1 MNVELYMKNT
11 NNICKNDAV
20 GCNSGSCILNYA
32 LINYRCHRKRS
43 NAETERHK
51 NCDKYEKGGREKNGM
66 LKGIRKIM
74 VFLLTLAVVLSFI
87 CQTDPQIFAQS
98 PDVTD
103 DEAEVAVQSDETA
116 LPEDEQTAEEGPQES
131 KEAAE
136 EEVTKEETQEETPV
150 SETTQMQDTDA
161 DEHRGMVTKQETAD
175 STEVSGNAE
184 MSSDEAGSVSV
195 QTILI
200 DPETHFTVTC
210 RFYRTEDK
218 SEDPINTQILSENEI
233 PVKPQ
238 TPAASGENA
247 DKKKFLGWFRE
258 DGTEFTA
265 EDFLKTGAQIAG
277 KQDGNLTENVELD
290 LFAKFSNVHY
300 VYYKTD
306 NGEHGR
312 ILHTEALADGEK
324 IIIFSPSANASV

>member
-1 MNVELYMKNT
+1 MDVEFCMKKTKNV
-11 NNICKNDAV
+11 CKNDV
-20 GCNSGSCILNYA
+20 VTCNSGSCILNCS
-32 LINYRCHRKRS
+32 LINYKCHRKRG
-43 NAETERHK
+43 NAEIERHK

-74 VFLLTLAVVLSFI
+74 TFLLTLAVVLSFI

-131 KEAAE
+131 KEAAQ

-161 DEHRGMVTKQETAD
+161 DEHRGMVMKQETAD

-184 MSSDEAGSVSV
+184 MSSDEADSVSV

-265 EDFLKTGAQIAG
+265 
-277 KQDGNLTENVELD
+277 
-290 LFAKFSNVHY
+290 
-300 VYYKTD
+300 
-306 NGEHGR
+306 
-312 ILHTEALADGEK
+312 
-324 IIIFSPSANASV
+324 